1 MGGAVGSAE
10 VVAAAKVNFGT
21 DLYAWCDIPV
31 HVECAKQAVFVFIG
45 GGTVGGQIAVLACCG
60 AYKQVGAEIV
70 LHSQTPAYRRWR
82 I

>member
-1 MGGAVGSAE
+1 MGATE
-10 VVAAAKVNFGT
+10 VVAAAEVNLGT
-21 DLYAWCDIPV
+21 DLYAWCEIPV
-31 HVECAKQAVFVFIG
+31 YVECAKESILVFIG

-60 AYKQVGAEIV
+60 AYKQVWAEIV